1 MTGNSQSGVTNM
13 PNHGTGALSKADAAT
28 TDLAKVDL
36 EAVVEIQTVE
46 LDRLLRDNKRLNRRI
61 DYLIEEVGSLRKLQ
75 AREQDLR
82 EKEHSLRERDQAL
95 HQEAQE
101 SMLGLVERAMILPN
115 KRDQGAKGTQALA
128 DIHRHEPQDPDA
140 LRARYTDADA
150 QQRQETAWP
159 DIPTFLRRD

>member
-1 MTGNSQSGVTNM
+1 MTKM
-13 PNHGTGALSKADAAT
+13 PNRGTGALSKAAKADTAT

-46 LDRLLRDNKRLNRRI
+46 LERLLRDNKRLNRRI
-61 DYLIEEVGSLRKLQ
+61 DYLIEEVGGLRKLQ

-82 EKEHSLRERDQAL
+82 EKEHSLRERDHAL

-101 SMLGLVERAMILPN
+101 SMLGLVERAMILPS
-115 KRDQGAKGTQALA
+115 KRETGDTGSKALA
-128 DIHRHEPQDPDA
+128 EIHRDAPQDIDS
-140 LRARYTDADA
+140 LRARYTDPQA
-150 QQRQETAWP
+150 QQQEDVAWP